1 VQEQLAML
9 DRAVAA
15 ENHLVGDHLTLA
27 DLFIL
32 PILHYLKLLPESG
45 QMLAGETSLGRYLDT
60 HAARASYASTVPPLG
75 PPRRAQPA
83 A

>member
-1 VQEQLAML
+1 
-9 DRAVAA
+9 
-15 ENHLVGDHLTLA
+15 LA

-45 QMLAGETSLGRYLDT
+45 QMLAPETSLDRYLDT
-60 HAARASYASTVPPLG
+60 HAARASYVNAVLPLG